1 MSKIHSSKHNV
12 YKNITRIEPKNSSGF
27 FPFGT
32 LKPLSLDFPGGEA
45 FFISRLH
52 TAIKNIKQTF
62 SQTRGIWFV
71 SKWS

>member
-1 MSKIHSSKHNV
+1 MSKSYRSKHNE

-27 FPFGT
+27 FAFGT
-32 LKPLSLDFPGGEA
+32 LKPLSLDFSGGEA

-52 TAIKNIKQTF
+52 TAIKNIQQTIF
-62 SQTRGIWFV
+62 PKRGIWFV